1 MIVEA
6 IEPASF
12 EDAIPALGALV
23 VDATESGASVNFLAG
38 VTVNEAGAWWA
49 ARAAAVRDGSTTVF
63 VARDGNEVI
72 GCTLLARATT
82 PNAPHRAEIGKVI
95 VRQAARRR
103 GIGAALMDAAERRA
117 RGDGRWLLILDT
129 VTGEPPAAF
138 YEALGW
144 QPAGTI
150 PNFALTP
157 DGRPASTTYYWKDL
171 R

>member
-6 IEPASF
+6 VEPASF
-12 EDAIPALGALV
+12 DDAIPALADLV
-23 VDATESGASVNFLAG
+23 IDATQSGASVNFLAG
-38 VTVNEAGAWWA
+38 VTATESGGWWA

-63 VARDGNEVI
+63 IARDGDAVV
-72 GCTLLARATT
+72 GCTLLARSTN
-82 PNAPHRAEIGKVI
+82 PNSPHRAEIGKVI
-95 VRQAARRR
+95 VRTSARRR

-117 RGDGRWLLILDT
+117 RDDGRWLLVLDT

-138 YEALGW
+138 YETLGW
-144 QPAGTI
+144 QRAGEI

-157 DGRPASTTYYWKDL
+157 DGRLASTTYYWKDL